1 MSETTEATATATH
14 TVRSPGGQ
22 QDPRN
27 RSAPWAKAR
36 SVIRE
41 SSPGFFSPKSEL
53 GRSDTVFDN
62 AGVMLLGPVESR
74 TATTRIG
81 PAVQQRAFRL
91 PQQLQGFMCRLP
103 TFCAYGNN
111 LCRMLNMIF

>member
-1 MSETTEATATATH
+1 MSETTEAIATATH

-62 AGVMLLGPVESR
+62 AGVMLLGPVEDGSTSLALPFSHPLDIILGVVAVAVAVAQSR
-74 TATTRIG
+74 REET
-81 PAVQQRAFRL
+81 PPL
-91 PQQLQGFMCRLP
+91 PHPKPLGRN
-103 TFCAYGNN
+103 A
-111 LCRMLNMIF
+111 